1 MPQNWLFQPAYRR
14 LRTQFLSE
22 QEWLAVA
29 RLGPGAFDSVT
40 GEVVNVVLG
49 VKTNRSPRKAHRFFA
64 IDVHEVKGAAL
75 KARGI
80 TESEISSIGQE
91 QQLSNPDT
99 RVITESLVATSLLSA
114 YAYSRTGTRTADNPR
129 FVRMFWELDSLGGR
143 WETFQSTVAET
154 SAYAGREKVLLWQSG
169 RGELA
174 EYAQLG
180 LASIQ
185 GREAWG
191 KKGIVVSLTGSL
203 PVTLYLGDKFDM
215 NCGVIW
221 PRDEKHL
228 RAIWAY
234 CSSPEFSNDVRKLDR
249 QLKLTTATLLK
260 IPFDLGRWSKVA
272 LDSGP
277 LPAPSVQDPTQAL
290 YLGSPANSTSPLQ
303 VAVARLLGYEWLQK
317 ETDGVSRLALRD
329 GILPLA
335 SLAGQEPAVERLRR
349 VLAVSYGDDWSVEQQ
364 MELLRQIGFADKGL
378 DAWLRDGF
386 FEQHCKLFH
395 QLPFIWHI
403 WDSRRDGF
411 SVLVNYH
418 KLNAANLDKLIYT
431 YLGEWIRTQRTAEE
445 SGTPGA
451 SARLVAALELQRNL
465 EDIRDGEPPYDIYV
479 RWKPL
484 HEQPI
489 GWNPDLNDGVRLNI
503 RPFVRAG
510 VLRSRVN
517 VNWKKD
523 RGRNADGS
531 ERINDPIPPL
541 TLQKKRAARK
551 AKTR

>member
-1 MPQNWLFQPAYRR
+1 MFQPAYRR

-40 GEVVNVVLG
+40 GEVVNVILS

-80 TESEISSIGQE
+80 TGSEISFIGQE

-114 YAYSRTGTRTADNPR
+114 YANSRTGTRTADNPR
-129 FVRMFWELDSLGGR
+129 FVRMFWELDGLGGQ

-174 EYAQLG
+174 EYAKLG

-185 GREAWG
+185 GQEAWG

-228 RAIWAY
+228 GAIWAY
-234 CSSPEFSNDVRKLDR
+234 CSSPEFSKHVRKLDR

-272 LDSGP
+272 LNSGP
-277 LPAPSVQDPTQAL
+277 VAAPSVQDPTQAL
-290 YLGSPANSTSPLQ
+290 FSGSPADSTAPLQ
-303 VAVARLLGYEWLQK
+303 VAVARLLGFEWPQK
-317 ETDGVSRLALRD
+317 ETDGVSRLALPD

-335 SLAGQEPAVERLRR
+335 SLVGQEPAVERLRR
-349 VLAVSYGDDWSVEQQ
+349 VLSVAHGGDWSAHLQAQ
-364 MELLRQIGFADKGL
+364 LLRDVGFADKGL

-386 FEQHCKLFH
+386 FDQHCKLFH
-395 QLPFIWHI
+395 QRPFIWHI
-403 WDSRRDGF
+403 WDGRRDGI
-411 SVLVNYH
+411 SV
-418 KLNAANLDKLIYT
+418 
-431 YLGEWIRTQRTAEE
+431 W
-445 SGTPGA
+445 
-451 SARLVAALELQRNL
+451 
-465 EDIRDGEPPYDIYV
+465 
-479 RWKPL
+479 
-484 HEQPI
+484 
-489 GWNPDLNDGVRLNI
+489 
-503 RPFVRAG
+503 
-510 VLRSRVN
+510 
-517 VNWKKD
+517 
-523 RGRNADGS
+523 
-531 ERINDPIPPL
+531 
-541 TLQKKRAARK
+541 
-551 AKTR
+551 